1 MERYQLILAYD
12 GTLFSGYQR
21 QGKQRTVQLVL
32 EEALRQLNW
41 QEHSTICAGRT
52 DTGVH
57 ATGQVISFGLKW
69 NHSLE
74 DLRNAL
80 NARLPEDISVLDV
93 KVADAEFHP
102 RFDALSRTY
111 QYRIYFSQARN
122 PLKNRTAWRIWPEV
136 EIKRLQEAAPCFLGT
151 HDFSSFGAP
160 MKPGASTIR
169 DVRTSEWQFD
179 PNGDLIYQ
187 VTANAFLYHMIRRIV
202 WQQVLYATDRITLQ
216 ELQNGIEKA
225 APLPPGMAPANGLTL
240 VEVEYPNKQGKD
252 R

>member
-21 QGKQRTVQLVL
+21 QGRERTVQLVL
-32 EEALRQLNW
+32 EEALRQLDW
-41 QEHSTICAGRT
+41 QERSTLCAGRT

-57 ATGQVISFGLKW
+57 ATGQVISFGLEW
-69 NHSLE
+69 HHSPE

-80 NARLPEDISVLDV
+80 NARLPEDMSILDV
-93 KVADAEFHP
+93 KITGADFHP
-102 RFDALSRTY
+102 RFDALERTY
-111 QYRIYFSQARN
+111 QYHIYFSPARN
-122 PLKNRTAWRIWPEV
+122 PLINRTAWRIWPQIEM
-136 EIKRLQEAAPCFLGT
+136 IRLQEAAPCFLGI

-169 DVRTSEWQFD
+169 EVHESCWQQVKS
-179 PNGDLIYQ
+179 DLIYR

-216 ELQNGIEKA
+216 ELQEGIEKA
-225 APLPPGMAPANGLTL
+225 APLPPGMAPPNGLTL
-240 VEVEYPNKQGKD
+240 VEVTYPNK
-252 R
+252 

>member
-12 GTLFSGYQR
+12 GTLFSGFQR

-32 EEALRQLNW
+32 EETLRQIDW
-41 QEHSTICAGRT
+41 QEKSILCAGRT

-57 ATGQVISFGLKW
+57 ASGQVVSFCLEW
-69 NHSLE
+69 RHSLE

-80 NARLPEDISVLDV
+80 NARLPQDMAVLDV
-93 KVADAEFHP
+93 QKARDDFHP
-102 RFDALSRTY
+102 RFDALTRTY
-111 QYRIYFSQARN
+111 QYHIYFSPARN
-122 PLKNRTAWRIWPEV
+122 PLLHRTAWRIWPHV
-136 EIKRLQEAAPCFLGT
+136 ETVRLQEAAPCFLGI

-169 DVRTSEWQFD
+169 EIFASGWQED
-179 PNGDLIYQ
+179 ANGCLTYT

-202 WQQVLYATDRITLQ
+202 WQQFLFVTERITLK
-216 ELQNGIEKA
+216 ELRDGIEKA

-240 VEVEYPNKQGKD
+240 VKVTYP
-252 R
+252 

>member
-32 EEALRQLNW
+32 EEALRQLDW
-41 QEHSTICAGRT
+41 QERSTQCAGRT

-57 ATGQVISFGLKW
+57 ASGQVISFCLEW
-69 NHSLE
+69 HHSLV

-80 NARLPEDISVLDV
+80 NARLPEDMSILDV
-93 KVADAEFHP
+93 QVAGESFHP

-111 QYRIYFSQARN
+111 QYQIYFLPARN
-122 PLKNRTAWRIWPEV
+122 PLKNRTAWRIWPHI
-136 EIKRLQEAAPCFLGT
+136 EIVRLQEAAPFFLGI
-151 HDFSSFGAP
+151 HDFSSFGTP
-160 MKPGASTIR
+160 MKPGAST
-169 DVRTSEWQFD
+169 VREILESSWQEMA
-179 PNGDLIYQ
+179 NGDLVYQ
-187 VTANAFLYHMIRRIV
+187 VTANAFLYHMIRRVV

-216 ELQNGIEKA
+216 ELRDGIEMA

-240 VEVEYPNKQGKD
+240 VRVAYPNGSGKNH
-252 R
+252 